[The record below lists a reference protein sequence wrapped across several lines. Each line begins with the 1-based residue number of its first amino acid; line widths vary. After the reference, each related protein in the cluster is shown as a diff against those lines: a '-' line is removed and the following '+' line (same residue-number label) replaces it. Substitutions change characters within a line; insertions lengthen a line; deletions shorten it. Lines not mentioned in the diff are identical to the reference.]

1 MDTPKKTK
9 RRSSR
14 SDAPGTFTGKCTLDG
29 TPAEQEA
36 ALMGLASLVVD
47 ELMPLKKQVLT
58 PAQIRAMYGE
68 DRSAPSGQP

>member
-1 MDTPKKTK
+1 MHTHKKTK

-36 ALMGLASLVVD
+36 ALMGLASVIVD
-47 ELMPLKKQVLT
+47 ELMLLRKQGKT
-58 PAQIRAMYGE
+58 PAQIRATYGE
-68 DRSAPSGQP
+68 DGPKADA

>member
-1 MDTPKKTK
+1 MHTHKKTK

-36 ALMGLASLVVD
+36 ALMGLASVIVD
-47 ELMPLKKQVLT
+47 ELLRMRK
-58 PAQIRAMYGE
+58 AG
-68 DRSAPSGQP
+68 